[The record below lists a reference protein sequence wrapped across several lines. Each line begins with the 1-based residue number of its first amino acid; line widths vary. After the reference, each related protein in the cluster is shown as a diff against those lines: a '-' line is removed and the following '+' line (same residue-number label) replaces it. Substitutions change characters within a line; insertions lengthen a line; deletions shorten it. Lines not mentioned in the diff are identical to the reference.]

1 MIRLF
6 VAIDFP
12 EEVRKMLSAMCYGI
26 PGAKWVPEE
35 QFHLTLRFIGEVDG
49 GLFRDIADTLADVRS
64 APMSIR
70 LRGLGYFPPR
80 KQPRVLWVGIEP
92 AAEVSL
98 LRDRV
103 ESKLVRLGLE
113 PEGRKFSPHVTL
125 ARLNDTPLPKLTRY
139 LSGNA
144 LFASEIFPVTEF
156 SLYSSVL
163 TPKGAIHQIEASYPL
178 ERKTEG

>member
-12 EEVRKMLSAMCYGI
+12 ESVKKMLSALCYGI
-26 PGAKWVPEE
+26 PGAKWIPEE
-35 QFHLTLRFIGEVDG
+35 QFHLTLRFIGDVDG
-49 GLFRDIADTLADVRS
+49 GVFRDIMDTLAEVRS
-64 APMSIR
+64 APFSIR
-70 LRGLGYFPPR
+70 LRGLGHFPPR
-80 KQPRVLWVGIEP
+80 NAPRVLWVGVEP

-113 PEGRKFSPHVTL
+113 PERRKFSPHVTL
-125 ARLNDTPLPKLTRY
+125 ARLQDVSLGKLTRF

-144 LFASEIFPVTEF
+144 LFASEEF
-156 SLYSSVL
+156 IISEFHLYSSVL
-163 TPKGAIHQIEASYPL
+163 TPKGAIHEIEAGYPL
-178 ERKTEG
+178 TREG

>member
-12 EEVRKMLSAMCYGI
+12 EEVRKLLSGMCCGI
-26 PGAKWVPEE
+26 PGAKWIPEE

-49 GLFRDIADTLADVRS
+49 GLFRDIMDTLADVRS
-64 APMSIR
+64 ASMSIR

-92 AAEVSL
+92 ASEVSL
-98 LRDRV
+98 LRDRI

-113 PEGRKFSPHVTL
+113 PERRKFSPHVTL
-125 ARLNDTPLPKLTRY
+125 ARLDDPPLPKLTRY
-139 LSGNA
+139 LAGNA
-144 LFASEIFPVTEF
+144 LFASDTFEVNEF

-163 TPKGAIHQIEASYPL
+163 TPKGAIHQIEAAYPL
-178 ERKTEG
+178 EKKD

>member
-12 EEVRKMLSAMCYGI
+12 EDVKKMLSAMCYGI
-26 PGAKWVPEE
+26 PGAKWIPEE

-49 GLFRDIADTLADVRS
+49 GVFRDVMDTLAELRS
-64 APMSIR
+64 APFSIR
-70 LRGLGYFPPR
+70 LRGLGHFPPC
-80 KQPRVLWVGIEP
+80 KAPKVLWVGVDP
-92 AAEVSL
+92 GAEVSL

-113 PEGRKFSPHVTL
+113 PEKRKFSPHVTL
-125 ARLNDTPLPKLTRY
+125 ARLNDVSFDRLTRF

-144 LFASEIFPVTEF
+144 MFTSEEF
-156 SLYSSVL
+156 VISEFHLYSSVL
-163 TPKGAIHQIEASYPL
+163 TPKGAIHEIEASYPL
-178 ERKTEG
+178 TRED